1 MTHFTQKINQLKW
14 LQAIGIDYYL
24 SESSSK
30 QKILDILDSRHS
42 SNNIKESG
50 DERSKYDETMSFC
63 ENSGSKEIDRKGT
76 LEILDPCFRRD
87 DIMVSR
93 DDIMVSRDDIKRSGN
108 NIKEVQ
114 MPLRKAPTKSPV
126 DSNSEEHS
134 NIQLARDLADAASSL
149 EELKKL
155 LMDFNGCSLKTLA
168 NKTVF
173 ADGNPQSSIMFIGEA
188 PGSNEDAQGIPF
200 CGESG
205 KLLDNVLASINI
217 SREHNAYITNT
228 VFWRPPANR
237 QPTQEEIDI
246 CRPFV
251 EKHIALINPKLI
263 VLVGNVAATSLLGK
277 NTGISKIRQEY
288 YLYTNQYLSKPIQTT
303 SIFHPAYLLRQ
314 SMQKKTTWYDL
325 LKIHEYINKSG
336 I

>member
-1 MTHFTQKINQLKW
+1 MTHFTKKINQLKW
-14 LQAIGIDYYL
+14 LQAIGIDYYF
-24 SESSSK
+24 SQSTINQQE
-30 QKILDILDSRHS
+30 IPCTPRHS
-42 SNNIKESG
+42 
-50 DERSKYDETMSFC
+50 R
-63 ENSGSKEIDRKGT
+63 NSSCHIWIASSATPPRNDDSTFIHTSLREGT
-76 LEILDPCFRRD
+76 LVATKQSISNHSRTGRNPYPAQKQD
-87 DIMVSR
+87 DSISLSR
-93 DDIMVSRDDIKRSGN
+93 
-108 NIKEVQ
+108 
-114 MPLRKAPTKSPV
+114 T
-126 DSNSEEHS
+126 
-134 NIQLARDLADAASSL
+134 LADSANSL

-155 LMDFNGCSLKTLA
+155 LMNFNGCGLKKLA

-277 NTGISKIRQEY
+277 NAGISKIRQEY

-314 SMQKKTTWYDL
+314 PMQKKTTWYDL
-325 LKIHEYINKSG
+325 LKIHEYINTNIG